1 MCILAWT
8 QADEPGG
15 AQVAGSPVAP
25 PLPPGVSSLGMAEGV
40 LLGHLAC
47 SHDAGVPFQVTLRSS
62 CLSLYCLPQPQAL
75 PLDQSKFQAQDTHRA
90 EEPPLKSW

>member
-8 QADEPGG
+8 RADEPAG
-15 AQVAGSPVAP
+15 AQVAGSPAAS

-47 SHDAGVPFQVTLRSS
+47 SHGAGVPFQVTLRSS
-62 CLSLYCLPQPQAL
+62 CPSLCRLPQPQAL
-75 PLDQSKFQAQDTHRA
+75 PLDPA
-90 EEPPLKSW
+90 LKLQ